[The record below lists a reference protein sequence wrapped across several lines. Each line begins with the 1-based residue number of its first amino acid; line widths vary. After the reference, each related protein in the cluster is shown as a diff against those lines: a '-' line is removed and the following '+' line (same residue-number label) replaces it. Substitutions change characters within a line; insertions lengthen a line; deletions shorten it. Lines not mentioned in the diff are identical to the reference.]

1 MNHKTTNPA
10 LWAAIETGRSIK
22 TLLAHLGDIDDSI
35 HPATVSRVIM
45 ALDRQAQTDLVLK
58 NHPSLTPSE
67 VAQMNLAVNA
77 YVVPTQAKGSANV
90 YYQEVPGL
98 REIVQKAQIATV
110 GYLMEGDVDD
120 FGGEKVNL
128 GLEPWKMQYGDVVD
142 ALNDD
147 KLCHLDTQAWRYHG
161 ESISS
166 ALRRKEQVPPHVL
179 FEHHDLIRDFSAPLE
194 RDLALESMQDTL
206 RTTGDYTA
214 AVQAYRDF
222 RLAAAAGERLV
233 NEDGSESSSFEDLK
247 DCIAKLE
254 IASRFLDP
262 GQEAGPP
269 PSLEHEQ
276 NPSLQAYREG
286 VANLI
291 DAAIEDLN
299 EVAYWLRNPRRGSAK
314 QD

>member
-10 LWAAIETGRSIK
+10 LWAAIETGKSIK
-22 TLLAHLGDIDDSI
+22 TFLAHLGEIDESI
-35 HPATVSRVIM
+35 HPATVSRVI
-45 ALDRQAQTDLVLK
+45 ATLDRQAQTDLVFK

-90 YYQEVPGL
+90 YYQEVSGL

-166 ALRRKEQVPPHVL
+166 ALRRKEDVPPHVL
-179 FEHHDLIRDFSAPLE
+179 FEHHDLIRDFDTALE
-194 RDLALESMQDTL
+194 RDLALEAMQDTL
-206 RTTGDYTA
+206 RATGDYTA

>member
-1 MNHKTTNPA
+1 MNHKATNPA

-45 ALDRQAQTDLVLK
+45 ALDRQVQTDLVIK
-58 NHPSLTPSE
+58 NHPGLTPSE
-67 VAQMNLAVNA
+67 VSLMNLGVNA
-77 YVVPTQAKGSANV
+77 YVVPTQVKGSANV

-110 GYLMEGDVDD
+110 GYLMRGDVDD

-142 ALNDD
+142 ALNDG
-147 KLCHLDTQAWRYHG
+147 KLCHLDSQAWLHHRV
-161 ESISS
+161 SVSS
-166 ALRRKEQVPPHVL
+166 ALRRKEDVPPHVL
-179 FEHHDLIRDFSAPLE
+179 FEHHDLIRDSSVYLE
-194 RDLALESMQDTL
+194 RNLALKAMQDTL
-206 RTTGDYTA
+206 RATGDYTA

-222 RLAAAAGERLV
+222 RLAAAAEERLV
-233 NEDGSESSSFEDLK
+233 DKDGSESSSFEDLK